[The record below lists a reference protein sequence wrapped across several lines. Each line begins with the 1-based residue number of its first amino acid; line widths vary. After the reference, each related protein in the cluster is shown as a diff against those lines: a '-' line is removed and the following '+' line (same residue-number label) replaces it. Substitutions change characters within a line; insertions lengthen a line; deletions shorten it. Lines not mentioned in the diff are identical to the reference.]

1 MDTAPYS
8 YEGIME
14 RSRVVKSE
22 KYSGM
27 TVMHLIRQQSSQI
40 LLAVIRYTWA
50 PASRYIQ

>member
-14 RSRVVKSE
+14 RSRVVKS
-22 KYSGM
+22 M

-40 LLAVIRYTWA
+40 LLAVIRYAWA